1 MKIPAYEQ
9 AEIVKRLDADT
20 RLIRL
25 VQEATERCGLELGLD
40 DVIDIQNWFEQR
52 SLIMINQ

>member
-9 AEIVKRLDADT
+9 AEIVKRLDADA
-20 RLIRL
+20 RLKHL
-25 VQEATERCGLELGLD
+25 VQEATERCGHELGLD
-40 DVIDIQNWFEQR
+40 DVIDIQNRFEQR